1 VIRGTTRLLAHLG
14 DPVAPIR
21 SPMIYNPYF
30 EHEDIDV
37 AVVPMGVGR
46 DDYPATLR
54 AVFRLT
60 NTLGAIITM
69 PHKRTTV
76 GLLDECSPRV
86 RLAGSCNAI
95 VRRPDGTLFG
105 DLFDGLGFVAALLR
119 NGFHITGTRC
129 LVVGAGGAGSA
140 IAMALATAGAR
151 ELAIH
156 DIAPEPTAVLTAR
169 LRQHHPQVD
178 ASVGSSDPS
187 GFDLV
192 VNASPLGMAAGDSV
206 PIDLSRLE
214 TRSFV
219 AEVVMTPD
227 VTPLLLAAR
236 QRGCRT
242 QPGID
247 MLFEQIPLYL
257 EFFGLGP
264 ASSDQ
269 LRAVA
274 RLARHDDSIT
284 HRRTP

>member
-1 VIRGTTRLLAHLG
+1 MIRGTTRLLAHLG
-14 DPVAPIR
+14 DPIVPIK

-30 EHEDIDV
+30 ERKDIDV
-37 AVVPMGVGR
+37 VVVPMGVSR
-46 DDYPATLR
+46 EDYPGTLR
-54 AVFRLT
+54 SVFRLT

-69 PHKRTTV
+69 PHKRITI

-86 RLAGSCNAI
+86 HVAGSCNAV

-105 DLFDGLGFVAALLR
+105 DLFDGLGFLSGLARNRFRVAGAA
-119 NGFHITGTRC
+119 C

-140 IAMALATAGAR
+140 IALALAAAGAGK
-151 ELAIH
+151 LVIH
-156 DIAPEPTAVLTAR
+156 DIAAGHAEGLTER
-169 LRQHHPQVD
+169 LRQHHPEID
-178 ASVGSSDPS
+178 ASAGSNDPA

-192 VNASPLGMAAGDSV
+192 VNATPMGMTAGDRLPV
-206 PIDLSRLE
+206 DVSRLDAA
-214 TRSFV
+214 SFV

-227 VTPLLLAAR
+227 VTPLLAAAR

-257 EFFGLGP
+257 EFFGLGR
-264 ASSDQ
+264 ASSDE

-274 RLARHDDSIT
+274 ALA
-284 HRRTP
+284 